1 MVYGRGERGSS
12 PVVYTILAVNLVVFV
27 LWQTPTVLPWMVEH
41 FLVSWTYLQEGKV
54 WTLLTAAFSHHAM
67 FHLLV
72 NMIVLM
78 SFGPPMERLM
88 GARRFISFYLVAGAV
103 GSLAHAGVSTFLMD
117 RPGQPAL
124 GASAALAGILI
135 LFAFTFPRAT
145 ILLFFVIPL
154 PALVAALLFVGIDVW
169 GLIMQIGANGDWPIG
184 HGAHLG
190 GALTGIVYFLVRGR
204 PVPPPVEAY
213 ALPAEEREFLAPR
226 SAEVEDDEYRAAPED
241 GYLPE
246 VEGDLPP
253 PGPEEEPRR

>member
-1 MVYGRGERGSS
+1 MAYGRGERGSS
-12 PVVYTILAVNLVVFV
+12 PVVYTILVVNLVVFV
-27 LWQTPTVLPWMVEH
+27 LWQTPTALPVMVEH
-41 FLVSWTYLQEGKV
+41 FLVSWTYLRDGKL
-54 WTLLTAAFSHHAM
+54 WTLLSAAFSHHAM

-78 SFGPPMERLM
+78 SFGPPMERAM
-88 GARRFISFYLVAGAV
+88 GGRRFLGFYLVAGAV

-124 GASAALAGILI
+124 GASAALAGILL

-145 ILLFFVIPL
+145 ILLFFVVPL

-169 GLIMQIGANGDWPIG
+169 GLVMQIGADGDWPIG

-204 PVPPPVEAY
+204 PAPAPVEAY
-213 ALPAEEREFLAPR
+213 PPSAEEREFLAPER
-226 SAEVEDDEYRAAPED
+226 SEVADDDHRAAPGD
-241 GYLPE
+241 GYPRE
-246 VEGDLPP
+246 VEGELPP
-253 PGPEEEPRR
+253 PGQEEEPRR